1 MLEIGIVAFA
11 VVVGWRACCVQIAS
25 MRQHDNIFFSTS
37 PWFRPHVRGVG
48 DAVVNSQG
56 SGGQEPSP
64 GRDSPR
70 PSDALHAL
78 ILKTIHISPAALS
91 PTRPTNRRLRTRIL
105 CLSTCQNHVKQL
117 RDMWFAREPRRA

>member
-64 GRDSPR
+64 GRDSPILGDL
-70 PSDALHAL
+70 PHAL
-78 ILKTIHISPAALS
+78 VVQTIHISPQPCPLPGLQIVGYAREFCAF
-91 PTRPTNRRLRTRIL
+91 
-105 CLSTCQNHVKQL
+105 QHVKTT
-117 RDMWFAREPRRA
+117 